1 VLGKGG
7 QFRDLPYLQGLIL
20 PAAQRFRKLLKQY
33 FSEVSTSRTVWLN
46 VLPPSSIVVEAS
58 DGAAAWLSGCWRSGA
73 EAR

>member
-7 QFRDLPYLQGLIL
+7 QFVTFAYLQGLIL

-46 VLPPSSIVVEAS
+46 VPPAFIYR
-58 DGAAAWLSGCWRSGA
+58 CRS
-73 EAR
+73 